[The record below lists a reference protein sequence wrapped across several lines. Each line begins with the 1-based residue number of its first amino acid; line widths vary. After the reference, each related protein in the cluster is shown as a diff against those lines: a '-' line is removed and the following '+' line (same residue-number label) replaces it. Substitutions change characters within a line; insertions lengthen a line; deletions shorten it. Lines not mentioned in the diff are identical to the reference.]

1 MKVIQQTTNNLILK
15 DSAGCFW
22 MLGLFFVVIA
32 GTFIIGLLGA
42 FYNLNEITE
51 PERAGAWFISLS
63 GLAAGIWFIYSN
75 PGTKLNFDK
84 SGNLLTIQRRGLMRN
99 EIEKYR
105 LGDIA
110 DFKLVESKD
119 TDGDPVYRIELQLKS
134 GNKASLTELWIN
146 HKKGLQKNIET
157 INEFLQNK
165 TSYRSNHLNNF

>member
-63 GLAAGIWFIYSN
+63 GLAAGIWLIYSN
-75 PGTKLNFDK
+75 PGARLIFD
-84 SGNLLTIQRRGLMRN
+84 
-99 EIEKYR
+99 
-105 LGDIA
+105 
-110 DFKLVESKD
+110 
-119 TDGDPVYRIELQLKS
+119 
-134 GNKASLTELWIN
+134 
-146 HKKGLQKNIET
+146 
-157 INEFLQNK
+157 
-165 TSYRSNHLNNF
+165 

>member
-75 PGTKLNFDK
+75 PGTKLKFDK
-84 SGNLLTIQRRGLMRN
+84 DEKLLTIQRRGLMRN

-110 DFKLVESKD
+110 DFKLIESED
-119 TDGDPVYRIELQLKS
+119 SEGDPVYWIELQLKG
-134 GNKASLTELWIN
+134 GNKTNLTELWIN
-146 HKKGLQKNIET
+146 NKEVLQKDIDSIKN
-157 INEFLQNK
+157 FLK
-165 TSYRSNHLNNF
+165 IST